1 MKVPKRKSVGNALSV
16 RHVLIEEFE
25 EKAESKQSL
34 GVNRQSNTRK
44 AVSVTLIQSSSHAIF
59 NRHSAKNNPSN
70 SER

>member
-1 MKVPKRKSVGNALSV
+1 MKIPKRKSAGNALSV

-44 AVSVTLIQSSSHAIF
+44 AVSVTLIKQERNVRLNQLQSFIT
-59 NRHSAKNNPSN
+59 AK
-70 SER
+70 

>member
-1 MKVPKRKSVGNALSV
+1 MKVPKRKSAGNALSV

-44 AVSVTLIQSSSHAIF
+44 AVA
-59 NRHSAKNNPSN
+59 
-70 SER
+70 